1 MNLKLQIRNFVVLF
15 FFSCAAF
22 AQDVALF
29 RQFNGRYDFTIVGN
43 TLNTSENNLNN
54 FCTITTSSSAS
65 LNLGAADEIEKA
77 YLYWAGSGTGDL
89 NVVLNGVPIA
99 SERNFAF
106 FQNDLDYFCA
116 FTDVTTQMLATGNG
130 NYTLSD
136 LDVSR
141 FLDANHYCNNRTNF
155 AGWAIVIIYKNENL
169 PLNQINIYDGL
180 QGVSRTQNHL
190 TLTLSSLNVID
201 NVGSKIGFIA
211 WEGDVNLPNP
221 GFTESLKING
231 HILSNALNPPNNAF
245 NGTNSF
251 TNSRTLY
258 NMDLDVYD
266 IQNYIQ
272 IHDESVE
279 IQLTSEQDFVM
290 ISTVL
295 TKLNNQLPDAT
306 ISIDNVDLE
315 CNSRRIIVDYTVYNI
330 DSTNPLRAEVPIAI
344 YADGTLIE
352 QTLTVPPIPIGGS
365 YSDIIHLTIP
375 DEIPNDFILKFVV
388 DDTGNGTGI
397 VTELDETN
405 NVFSV
410 SVSLLVS
417 PEFNL
422 LDKIIAC
429 NEGLKK
435 GTFDFSDYEE
445 IVKVDPDH
453 VVHFFN
459 SQEEAQANQNPILN
473 TNRYIASTTPK
484 EIFVRIEDE
493 NCYSIT
499 SFFLDTKNCPPIVY
513 NAVTA
518 NEDGWNDFFFIR
530 GLRDIFVNFQLSIY
544 NRWGTL
550 VWTGNNNTENWRG
563 QATKGIE
570 INGNNLPDGTYYYIL
585 DLNDPDYKTP
595 LTGYV
600 YLTR

>member
-1 MNLKLQIRNFVVLF
+1 MNLKLPIRNIIVFLL
-15 FFSCAAF
+15 FSCTVI

-29 RQFNGRYDFTIVGN
+29 QQFNGRYDFTIVGN
-43 TLNTSENNLNN
+43 TLNTSENNLNTL
-54 FCTITTSSSAS
+54 CSISTSSSAI
-65 LNLGAADEIEKA
+65 LTMDATDEIEKA

-89 NVVLNGVPIA
+89 NVLLNGTPIT

-116 FTDVTTQMLATGNG
+116 FTDVTAQIRTTGNG

-136 LDVSR
+136 LDVSP
-141 FLDANHYCNNRTNF
+141 FLNPTHYCNNRTNF
-155 AGWAIVIIYKNENL
+155 AGWAIVIIYKNESL
-169 PLNQINIYDGL
+169 PLNQINVYDGL
-180 QGVSRTQNHL
+180 QGVSRTQNDL
-190 TLTLSSLNVID
+190 TLTLNSLNVID

-231 HILSNALNPPNNAF
+231 NTLSNALNPPNNAF
-245 NGTNSF
+245 NGTNTF
-251 TNSRTLY
+251 TGSSTLY
-258 NMDLDVYD
+258 NMDLDVYEIQDFID
-266 IQNYIQ
+266 IR
-272 IHDESVE
+272 DESVE
-279 IQLTSEQDFVM
+279 IQLTSQQDFVM

-306 ISIDNVDLE
+306 ISIDNVALE

-330 DSTNPLRAEVPIAI
+330 DSTDPLIAEVPISI
-344 YADGTLIE
+344 YANGILIE

-365 YSDIIHLTIP
+365 YSDSIHLTIP
-375 DEIPNDFILKFVV
+375 DEIPNDFTLKFVV
-388 DDTGNGTGI
+388 DDGGNGTGI
-397 VTELDETN
+397 VTELNEMN
-405 NVFSV
+405 NNFSV
-410 SVSLLVS
+410 AVSFLVS
-417 PEFNL
+417 PEFNPL
-422 LDKIIAC
+422 ETIFAC

-435 GTFDFSDYEE
+435 GTFNFSHYEDA
-445 IVKVDPDH
+445 VKIDPSH
-453 VVHFFN
+453 VVHFFA
-459 SQEEAQANQNPILN
+459 SLEEAESNENPILN
-473 TNRYIASTTPK
+473 SHNYIASVTPK

-499 SFFLDTKNCPPIVY
+499 SFLLDTKNCPPTVY

-518 NEDGWNDFFFIR
+518 NDDGWNDFFFID
-530 GLRDIFVNFQLSIY
+530 GLRDIFLNFELLIY

-550 VWTGNNNTENWRG
+550 VWTGNNNTENWYG
-563 QATKGIE
+563 KATKGIE
-570 INGNNLPDGTYYYIL
+570 ISGTNLPDGTYYYVL
-585 DLNDPDYKTP
+585 DLNDPDYRTP

>member
-1 MNLKLQIRNFVVLF
+1 MNLKLLIRNIAVFLL
-15 FFSCAAF
+15 FSCAIQ

-29 RQFNGRYDFTIVGN
+29 QQFNGRYDFTIIGN
-43 TLNTSENNLNN
+43 TLNTSENNLNTL
-54 FCTITTSSSAS
+54 CTITTSSSAA
-65 LNLGAADEIEKA
+65 LAMNATDEIEKA

-89 NVVLNGVPIA
+89 NVLLNGTPIA
-99 SERNFAF
+99 SERDFAF

-116 FTDVTTQMLATGNG
+116 FTDVTTQIRATGNG

-136 LDVSR
+136 LDVSP
-141 FLDANHYCNNRTNF
+141 FLNATHYCNNRTNF
-155 AGWAIVIIYKNENL
+155 AGWAIVIIYKNESL

-180 QGVSRTQNHL
+180 QGVSRTQNNL
-190 TLTLSSLNVID
+190 TLTLNSLNVID

-211 WEGDVNLPNP
+211 WEGDVNLPTQ

-231 HILSNALNPPNNAF
+231 NTLSNALNPPNNPF
-245 NGTNSF
+245 NGTNTF
-251 TNSRTLY
+251 TGSNTLY
-258 NMDLDVYD
+258 NMDLDVYE
-266 IQNYIQ
+266 IQNYIN

-306 ISIDNVDLE
+306 ISIDTIELA
-315 CNSRRIIVDYTVYNI
+315 CNSRRIIVDYTVYNLE
-330 DSTNPLRAEVPIAI
+330 STNPLIAEVPISI
-344 YADGTLIE
+344 YANGILIE

-365 YSDIIHLTIP
+365 YSDSIHLTIP
-375 DEIPNDFILKFVV
+375 DNIPNDFTLQFVV
-388 DDTGNGTGI
+388 DDRGNGTGI
-397 VTELDETN
+397 VTELNETN
-405 NVFSV
+405 NDFSV

-417 PEFNL
+417 PEFNPL
-422 LDKIIAC
+422 ETLISC

-435 GTFDFSDYEE
+435 GTFNFSHYEDL
-445 IVKVDPDH
+445 VKIDPAH
-453 VVHFFN
+453 EVHFFA
-459 SQEEAQANQNPILN
+459 SQEEAEANENPIHN
-473 TNRYIASTTPK
+473 SHNYVASVTPK

-499 SFFLDTKNCPPIVY
+499 SFLLDTKNCPPTVH

-518 NEDGWNDFFFIR
+518 NDDGWNDFFFID
-530 GLRDIFVNFQLSIY
+530 GLRDIFMNFELFIY
-544 NRWGTL
+544 NRWGAL
-550 VWTGNNNTENWRG
+550 VWTGNNRTENWYGR
-563 QATKGIE
+563 ATKGIE
-570 INGNNLPDGTYYYIL
+570 FNGTNLPDGTYYYVL
-585 DLNDPDYKTP
+585 DLNDPDYKSP

>member
-1 MNLKLQIRNFVVLF
+1 MNLKLPIRNIIVFLL
-15 FFSCAAF
+15 FSCTVL

-29 RQFNGRYDFTIVGN
+29 QQFNGRYDFTIVGN
-43 TLNTSENNLNN
+43 TLNTSENNLNTL
-54 FCTITTSSSAS
+54 CSISTSSSAI
-65 LNLGAADEIEKA
+65 LTMDTTDEIEKA

-89 NVVLNGVPIA
+89 NVLLNGTPIT

-116 FTDVTTQMLATGNG
+116 FTDVTAQIRTTGNG

-136 LDVSR
+136 LDVSP
-141 FLDANHYCNNRTNF
+141 FLNPTHYCNNRTNF
-155 AGWAIVIIYKNENL
+155 AGWAIVIIYKNESL
-169 PLNQINIYDGL
+169 PLNQINVYDGL
-180 QGVSRTQNHL
+180 QGVSRTQNDL
-190 TLTLSSLNVID
+190 TLTLNSLNVID

-231 HILSNALNPPNNAF
+231 NTLSNALNPPNNAF
-245 NGTNSF
+245 NGTNTF
-251 TNSRTLY
+251 TGSSTLY
-258 NMDLDVYD
+258 NMDLDVYEIQDFID
-266 IQNYIQ
+266 IR
-272 IHDESVE
+272 DESVE
-279 IQLTSEQDFVM
+279 IQLTSQQDFVM

-306 ISIDNVDLE
+306 ISIDNVALE

-330 DSTNPLRAEVPIAI
+330 DSTDPLIAEVPISI
-344 YADGTLIE
+344 YANGILIE

-365 YSDIIHLTIP
+365 YSDSIHLTIP
-375 DEIPNDFILKFVV
+375 DEIPNDFTLKFVV
-388 DDTGNGTGI
+388 DDGGNGTGI
-397 VTELDETN
+397 VTELNEMN
-405 NVFSV
+405 NDFSV
-410 SVSLLVS
+410 TVSFLVS
-417 PEFNL
+417 PEFNPL
-422 LDKIIAC
+422 ETIFAC

-435 GTFDFSDYEE
+435 GTFNFSHYEDA
-445 IVKVDPDH
+445 VKIDPSH
-453 VVHFFN
+453 VVHFFA
-459 SQEEAQANQNPILN
+459 SQEEAESNENPILN
-473 TNRYIASTTPK
+473 SHNYIASVTPK

-499 SFFLDTKNCPPIVY
+499 SFLLDTKNCPPTVY

-518 NEDGWNDFFFIR
+518 NDDGWNDFFFID
-530 GLRDIFVNFQLSIY
+530 GLRDIFLNFELLIY

-550 VWTGNNNTENWRG
+550 VWTGNNNTENWYG
-563 QATKGIE
+563 KATKGIE
-570 INGNNLPDGTYYYIL
+570 INGTNLPDGTYYYVL

>member
-29 RQFNGRYDFTIVGN
+29 RQFNGRYDFTIIGN

-54 FCTITTSSSAS
+54 FCTITTSSSAT
-65 LNLGAADEIEKA
+65 LNMGANDEIEKA
-77 YLYWAGSGTGDL
+77 YLYWAGSGTGDW
-89 NVVLNGVPIA
+89 NVVLNGVPIT
-99 SERNFAF
+99 SERNFAY

-116 FTDVTTQMLATGNG
+116 FTDVTSQILSTGNG

-136 LDVSR
+136 LDVSP

-155 AGWAIVIIYKNENL
+155 AGWAIVIIYKNESF
-169 PLNQINIYDGL
+169 PLNQINVYDGL

-190 TLTLSSLNVID
+190 TLTLNSLNVID
-201 NVGSKIGFIA
+201 NAGSKIGFIA
-211 WEGDVNLPNP
+211 WEGDVNLPTA

-231 HILSNALNPPNNAF
+231 HILSNALNPANNAF

-258 NMDLDVYD
+258 NMDLDVYE

-272 IHDESVE
+272 INDESVE

-290 ISTVL
+290 ISTIL

-306 ISIDNVDLE
+306 ISIDNVALE
-315 CNSRRIIVDYTVYNI
+315 CNSRRIMVDYTVYNL
-330 DSTNPLRAEVPIAI
+330 DSTNPLMAEVPIAI
-344 YADGTLIE
+344 YADGNLIE

-365 YSDIIHLTIP
+365 YSDTIFLTIP
-375 DEIPNDFILKFVV
+375 DEIPNDFTLKFVV

-405 NVFSV
+405 NEFSV
-410 SVSLLVS
+410 SISMLVS

-422 LDKIIAC
+422 LDKILAC

-435 GTFDFSDYEE
+435 GTFDFSHYEE
-445 IVKVDPDH
+445 MVKVDPDH

-459 SQEEAQANQNPILN
+459 SQEEAQANQNPIPN
-473 TNRYIASTTPK
+473 TNHYVASSTPK

-499 SFFLDTKNCPPIVY
+499 SFLLDTKNCPPTVY

-518 NEDGWNDFFFIR
+518 NDDGWNDFFFIR
-530 GLRDIFVNFQLSIY
+530 GLRDIFVNFKLSIY

-550 VWTGNNNTENWRG
+550 VWTGNNNTENWYG
-563 QATKGIE
+563 QATKGIQ
-570 INGNNLPDGTYYYIL
+570 IGGNNLPDGTYYYVL

>member
-1 MNLKLQIRNFVVLF
+1 MNLKLPIRNIIVFLL
-15 FFSCAAF
+15 FSCTVL

-29 RQFNGRYDFTIVGN
+29 QQFNGRYDFTIVGN
-43 TLNTSENNLNN
+43 TLNTSENNLNTL
-54 FCTITTSSSAS
+54 CSISTSSSAI
-65 LNLGAADEIEKA
+65 LTMDTTDEIEKA

-89 NVVLNGVPIA
+89 NVLLNGTPIT

-116 FTDVTTQMLATGNG
+116 FTDVTAQIQTTGNG

-136 LDVSR
+136 LDVSP
-141 FLDANHYCNNRTNF
+141 FLNPTHYCNNRTNF
-155 AGWAIVIIYKNENL
+155 AGWAIVIIYKNESL

-180 QGVSRTQNHL
+180 QGVSRTQNDL
-190 TLTLSSLNVID
+190 TLTLNSLNVID

-221 GFTESLKING
+221 GYTESLKING
-231 HILSNALNPPNNAF
+231 NTLSNALNPPNNAF
-245 NGTNSF
+245 NGTNTF
-251 TNSRTLY
+251 TGSSTLY
-258 NMDLDVYD
+258 NMDLDVYEIQDFID
-266 IQNYIQ
+266 IS
-272 IHDESVE
+272 DESVE
-279 IQLTSEQDFVM
+279 IQLTSQQDFVM

-306 ISIDNVDLE
+306 ISIDNVTLE
-315 CNSRRIIVDYTVYNI
+315 CNSRRIIVDYTVYNL
-330 DSTNPLRAEVPIAI
+330 DSTDSLIAEVPISI
-344 YADGTLIE
+344 YANGILIE

-365 YSDIIHLTIP
+365 YSDSIHLTIP
-375 DEIPNDFILKFVV
+375 DEIPNDFTLKFVV
-388 DDTGNGTGI
+388 DDGGNGTGI
-397 VTELDETN
+397 VTELNEMN
-405 NVFSV
+405 NNFSV
-410 SVSLLVS
+410 AVSFLVS
-417 PEFNL
+417 PEFNPL
-422 LDKIIAC
+422 ETIFAC

-435 GTFDFSDYEE
+435 GTFNFSHYEDA
-445 IVKVDPDH
+445 VKIDPSH
-453 VVHFFN
+453 IVHFFA
-459 SQEEAQANQNPILN
+459 SQEEAESNENPILN
-473 TNRYIASTTPK
+473 SHNYIASVTPK

-499 SFFLDTKNCPPIVY
+499 SFLLDTKNCPPTVY

-518 NEDGWNDFFFIR
+518 NDDGWNDFFFID
-530 GLRDIFVNFQLSIY
+530 GLRDIFLNFELLIY

-550 VWTGNNNTENWRG
+550 VWTGNNNTENWYG
-563 QATKGIE
+563 KATKGIE
-570 INGNNLPDGTYYYIL
+570 INGTNLPDGTYYYVL